1 MLVQDY
7 IDRHRVRKHLENE
20 EWLGA
25 FDDLLP
31 AAAYGRTPSGF
42 KHSHQQ
48 LLTDSA
54 LKAGVTAAREREAQL
69 KAATEF
75 ETVFNIADKIMRA
88 IYGLG
93 AMWRYDFAQRIGA
106 ILGVAPVTVYV
117 ARGALRGARNLGL
130 VVVRGRVDRTDLPP
144 ALRAL
149 TSDEVEDFLCIYKK
163 HLNRTIAAEDW
174 ETDV

>member
-1 MLVQDY
+1 MLVHEY
-7 IDRHRVRKHLENE
+7 IDRHRVRKQLENE

-25 FDDLLP
+25 FHDLLP

-48 LLTDSA
+48 LLTDTA
-54 LKAGVTAAREREAQL
+54 LTAAVNAVREREAQL

-75 ETVFNIADKIMRA
+75 ETLFSIADEIMRS
-88 IYGLG
+88 IYGCG
-93 AMWRYDFAQRIGA
+93 AMWRYDFAQRVGA
-106 ILGVAPVTVYV
+106 ILGIAPSKVYV

-130 VVVRGRVDRTDLPP
+130 VVVRARIDRVNLPP
-144 ALRAL
+144 ALRGL

-163 HLNRTIAAEDW
+163 DLNRTIAAEDW
-174 ETDV
+174 QTDE